1 MPLNI
6 GHFITDGK
14 SVLKMS
20 QGTPMDEI
28 IPRNTDDTTVQV
40 KNIGASGPGYLH
52 VSCMNSASKC
62 INQLHAIC
70 KHTKGK
76 QDVVRYNY
84 FSWSWFDM
92 ERSRTPPI
100 TL

>member
-20 QGTPMDEI
+20 QGIPMDEI
-28 IPRNTDDTTVQV
+28 IPRNTDDMPVQV

-52 VSCMNSASKC
+52 VSCIDTRDEQC
-62 INQLHAIC
+62 I
-70 KHTKGK
+70 KM
-76 QDVVRYNY
+76 Y
-84 FSWSWFDM
+84 
-92 ERSRTPPI
+92 
-100 TL
+100 